1 MFKSK
6 KFIALALVTAAALL
20 LAGCAPAKPAPEP
33 AMTDAPAAEAAPQ
46 TITEKAAE
54 VVEAAETKVEEAAD
68 KMAEAGKEAVED
80 VKETVA
86 EAGEAAVKAADDLT
100 QKAGEAVETAK
111 EALSGEMEPVM
122 LTLEELKEFNGKNG
136 KPAYIAVDGVIYDV
150 TESPLWKGGMH
161 NGFEAGQDLTE
172 ALKGA
177 PHGAEKL
184 ENVVEIGKV
193 KE

>member
-1 MFKSK
+1 
-6 KFIALALVTAAALL
+6 
-20 LAGCAPAKPAPEP
+20 
-33 AMTDAPAAEAAPQ
+33 
-46 TITEKAAE
+46 
-54 VVEAAETKVEEAAD
+54 
-68 KMAEAGKEAVED
+68 
-80 VKETVA
+80 
-86 EAGEAAVKAADDLT
+86 
-100 QKAGEAVETAK
+100 
-111 EALSGEMEPVM
+111 M

-136 KPAYIAVDGVIYDV
+136 KPAYIAVDGVIYDE
-150 TESPLWKGGMH
+150 TESPLWKDGMH